1 MTLSSRLAGVVRS
14 IGVKPG
20 DRVKAG
26 AVLVEFDRADIEQA
40 LQSAESASVVTPASA
55 HAVMEAVEMARGN
68 VSGAKTE
75 AERATAR
82 AALGKA
88 LGRQADLRARS
99 SAIEAA
105 RQAAEA
111 MRDSAMVRSPVAGL
125 VTAVLV
131 THGKLVAGE
140 TPLVQLEPS
149 ELYFETTV
157 ENAKVEKVA
166 QGTLVQVSVDKQP
179 CMGPVEIVEIADSAA
194 AGMKNVRTAL
204 PCRNARAD
212 YRGVMTFRGAPQT
225 VVSVA
230 SAAVIRP
237 KDVTSVFLV
246 EDGVAKLRR
255 ITLGASNGARV
266 EAIAGLA
273 PGAKVV
279 LVPPDGLKDKA
290 PVVVVAGSV
299 K

>member
-14 IGVKPG
+14 IRVKPG
-20 DRVKAG
+20 DRVTAG
-26 AVLVEFDRADIEQA
+26 AVVVEFDRADIEEA
-40 LQSAESASVVTPASA
+40 LKSAESARVVTPANA
-55 HAVMEAVEMARGN
+55 RAVVEAVEMARVN

-75 AERATAR
+75 PERAKAR
-82 AALGKA
+82 AALDKA
-88 LGRQADLRARS
+88 LGRQAELRAKS
-99 SAIEAA
+99 SAVEAA
-105 RQAAEA
+105 RHAAEA
-111 MRDSAMVRSPVAGL
+111 MRDSAVVRSPVAGL

-131 THGKLVAGE
+131 TSGNLVAGD

-149 ELYFETTV
+149 DLYFETTV
-157 ENAKVEKVA
+157 ENAKLETVA
-166 QGTLVQVSVDKQP
+166 QGTLVEVSVERQP
-179 CMGPVEIVEIADSAA
+179 CKGPVEIAEIADSAA
-194 AGMKNVRTAL
+194 VGMKNVRTAV

-212 YRGVMTFRGAPQT
+212 YRGVMTFRGTPQT

-230 SAAVIRP
+230 NAAVIRP

-255 ITLGASNGARV
+255 ITLGGSNGARV

-279 LVPPDGLKDKA
+279 LVPPAGLKDNA
-290 PVVVVAGSV
+290 PVVVAGSA